1 MKQSPLLWTLPEFL
15 YTFIHAHLIPPATE
29 YFLFSTINIILWRC
43 NYFHFCTAYAF
54 AKLILCSVHFGFI
67 FLYSKVLTTSKV
79 RYKKISC
86 CFGIGVL
93 VVLLWATLEA
103 YCSDWNTRF
112 YGTTSQNDIPVYEAS
127 ELDSIFRPRRKHSVW
142 TRQETWQ
149 QLQRTQKRSEA
160 YLLNLQKGP
169 GMRSGKGRG
178 FCYSDPMIHWLGGQ
192 WRRGHPFF
200 CQYL

>member
-54 AKLILCSVHFGFI
+54 AKLMLCSVHFGFI
-67 FLYSKVLTTSKV
+67 FLYSKVLTISKV

-86 CFGIGVL
+86 CFGIVVL

-103 YCSDWNTRF
+103 YCSDRNTEWYSCIWGIWIRLHIQAQKKTF
-112 YGTTSQNDIPVYEAS
+112 SMNQAGDMTAAPENSKKKWG
-127 ELDSIFRPRRKHSVW
+127 IF
-142 TRQETWQ
+142 T
-149 QLQRTQKRSEA
+149 
-160 YLLNLQKGP
+160 
-169 GMRSGKGRG
+169 
-178 FCYSDPMIHWLGGQ
+178 
-192 WRRGHPFF
+192 
-200 CQYL
+200 